1 MIDFLYQYGMFLAQV
16 VTLVVAI
23 LVVIGG
29 IVSAAA
35 RNRHRVSRDGELRV
49 KHLNEEF
56 DDLRE
61 SIVDQVLPEAERK
74 AEHKKKRKEEKA
86 RNKQRK
92 KAGAEAKSKPRMFVL
107 DFNGDIQ
114 ASDVARLRREIT
126 AVLEVATG
134 DDEVLLRLKAPAA
147 WCTATAWRPPSS
159 SACAAA
165 ALSSRWRWTRWRP
178 AAAT

>member
-35 RNRHRVSRDGELRV
+35 RNRHRTSRDGELRV

-74 AEHKKKRKEEKA
+74 AEHKKKRTLVANGRECEV
-86 RNKQRK
+86 NG
-92 KAGAEAKSKPRMFVL
+92 AGGFIKHGA
-107 DFNGDIQ
+107 Q
-114 ASDVARLRREIT
+114 AI
-126 AVLEVATG
+126 VATRVGEGEHSQPLGFIGG
-134 DDEVLLRLKAPAA
+134 DRHEIQVHRHRDHTVTIRTGAQFN
-147 WCTATAWRPPSS
+147 RFHF
-159 SACAAA
+159 
-165 ALSSRWRWTRWRP
+165 
-178 AAAT
+178 

>member
-35 RNRHRVSRDGELRV
+35 RNRHRTSRDGELRV

-126 AVLEVATG
+126 AVPYAMWAANVPSMTDIGEALGEQ
-134 DDEVLLRLKAPAA
+134 LLAEECDA
-147 WCTATAWRPPSS
+147 SG
-159 SACAAA
+159 
-165 ALSSRWRWTRWRP
+165 
-178 AAAT
+178 